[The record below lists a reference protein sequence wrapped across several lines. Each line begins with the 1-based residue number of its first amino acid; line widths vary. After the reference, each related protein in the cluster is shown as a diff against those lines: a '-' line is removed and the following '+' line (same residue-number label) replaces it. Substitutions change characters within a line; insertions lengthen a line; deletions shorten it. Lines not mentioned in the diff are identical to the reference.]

1 MTRAETLDAL
11 MQELARH
18 IDCRVAE
25 TFGERLPVALFVFD
39 GEVAHAACSGEWEAV
54 RSALA
59 DWTEEDRGPQ
69 STFSLRDH

>member
-18 IDCRVAE
+18 IDRRIAE
-25 TFGERLPVALFVFD
+25 TMGGRLPVALFVFD
-39 GEVAHAACSGEWEAV
+39 GDQAHAACSGEWEAV
-54 RSALA
+54 RAALA
-59 DWTEEDRGPQ
+59 GWTEEDRGPQ